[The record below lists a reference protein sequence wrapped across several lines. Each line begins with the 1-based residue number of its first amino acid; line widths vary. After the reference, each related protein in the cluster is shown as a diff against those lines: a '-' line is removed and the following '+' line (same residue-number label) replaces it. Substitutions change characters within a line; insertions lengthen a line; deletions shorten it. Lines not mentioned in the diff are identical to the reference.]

1 MTIVNRQTTLY
12 IDIIN
17 ILGVIMIIYKPFWDT
32 LKKKGKSTY
41 TLINDNH
48 ISSATINKL
57 RHNQPITTTT
67 INDLC
72 TILDCSVEDIAL
84 FVPSKDDQ
92 LIR

>member
-1 MTIVNRQTTLY
+1 MTIVNRQTALY
-12 IDIIN
+12 IDVIN
-17 ILGVIMIIYKPFWDT
+17 ILGVIMITYKPFWDT

-41 TLINDNH
+41 TLIKDNH

>member
-1 MTIVNRQTTLY
+1 
-12 IDIIN
+12 
-17 ILGVIMIIYKPFWDT
+17 MITYKPFWDT

-41 TLINDNH
+41 TLIKDNH